1 MGQPASSP
9 DGHDDGADTLR
20 ALTARPP
27 GRSAL
32 AIRNARIYL
41 SPDQSPL
48 EQGTVVV
55 RDGRIVAVGPTASVP
70 EDCQVIPAE
79 GRVVTAGFW
88 NAHVHFTETKWRSSA
103 RGTPA
108 LLNGLLRD
116 MFTSRGFTTV
126 VDTGSDPR
134 FTLRVRQRIETDE
147 VLGPRIYT
155 SGSGIFP
162 PRGIPYYVRNDL
174 RFWVRPFVPQP
185 STPSAAMRITRRN
198 IARGADL
205 LKLFTGSYVAR
216 GEVRTMPEPIA
227 RAAAAVAHANHQV
240 VYSHPSNLDGTRVAI
255 RAGVD
260 VLAHPPDTTEGV
272 DEALLREMIDRG
284 MAMIPTLKMFADTV
298 GPSPTYLEPIYEI
311 VRRYHRLGGQLVFGT
326 DVGYMRDYATDD
338 EFRALGRSGVDS
350 HGVLKMLTTAP
361 AERFGVGNETGS
373 IAVGKQGDLVLLE
386 GDPMED
392 LLAFSRVTA
401 TIRAG
406 RLLYLRPPSPE

>member
-70 EDCQVIPAE
+70 EDCQVIPVE

-103 RGTPA
+103 RGTPG

-147 VLGPRIYT
+147 VLGPRILH
-155 SGSGIFP
+155 
-162 PRGIPYYVRNDL
+162 L
-174 RFWVRPFVPQP
+174 RFGDL
-185 STPSAAMRITRRN
+185 SSERN
-198 IARGADL
+198 
-205 LKLFTGSYVAR
+205 
-216 GEVRTMPEPIA
+216 P
-227 RAAAAVAHANHQV
+227 
-240 VYSHPSNLDGTRVAI
+240 
-255 RAGVD
+255 
-260 VLAHPPDTTEGV
+260 
-272 DEALLREMIDRG
+272 LLREER
-284 MAMIPTLKMFADTV
+284 PPV
-298 GPSPTYLEPIYEI
+298 P
-311 VRRYHRLGGQLVFGT
+311 GT
-326 DVGYMRDYATDD
+326 PLRPA
-338 EFRALGRSGVDS
+338 AVDS
-350 HGVLKMLTTAP
+350 LRRDADNA
-361 AERFGVGNETGS
+361 AEHR
-373 IAVGKQGDLVLLE
+373 
-386 GDPMED
+386 P
-392 LLAFSRVTA
+392 RC
-401 TIRAG
+401 
-406 RLLYLRPPSPE
+406 RPPEALHRFVRCAR